1 MPLEAMIIKAIELS
15 RVASN
20 EDDSFGFLLNII
32 ESLERMIDVLREG
45 LATREQRMN
54 MAATLGELVT
64 ENLEFSESELGGI
77 LVKIADD
84 FEVSVCRL

>member
-1 MPLEAMIIKAIELS
+1 MTLEAMIIKAIELS

-20 EDDSFGFLLNII
+20 EDSSFGFLHSII

-54 MAATLGELVT
+54 MAARLGELVT
-64 ENLEFSESELGGI
+64 GNFEFSESELGGI
-77 LVKIADD
+77 LLKIADD